1 MLRRRVIPCLLV
13 SDGGLVKTT
22 GFGSPTYLGDP
33 INAVRIFNE
42 KEVPEL
48 VVLDIRATQEGRGPN
63 LDLVRDLAAEC
74 FMPLCYGG
82 GVTSVD
88 QVGTILGLGVEK
100 VCVNSA
106 TYDDPDLITE
116 SARRFG
122 SQSLMVSIDAKG
134 GWPWGLRAYSHG
146 ATKRQRIDP
155 VAHARQM
162 EAAGAGEV
170 LITSVR
176 DDGRMTGYNVEL
188 IRSVSEAVKI
198 PVVASGGA
206 GCIED
211 FGAAVH
217 EGLADAVAAGSLF
230 VFEGPHRAVLISYP
244 DRADLSAVL

>member
-22 GFGSPTYLGDP
+22 RFGNPTYLGDP

-82 GVTSVD
+82 GVTSID

-106 TYDDPDLITE
+106 AYDDPKLITE
-116 SARRFG
+116 SARCFG
-122 SQSLMVSIDAKG
+122 SQSLWCRSMPRVDG
-134 GWPWGLRAYSHG
+134 HG
-146 ATKRQRIDP
+146 A
-155 VAHARQM
+155 
-162 EAAGAGEV
+162 
-170 LITSVR
+170 
-176 DDGRMTGYNVEL
+176 
-188 IRSVSEAVKI
+188 
-198 PVVASGGA
+198 
-206 GCIED
+206 
-211 FGAAVH
+211 
-217 EGLADAVAAGSLF
+217 
-230 VFEGPHRAVLISYP
+230 
-244 DRADLSAVL
+244 